1 MRNSILFLVLSIVFV
16 GCITNESSNNSK
28 KTTVDSS
35 YNPETT
41 MIDSSYNPKKT
52 TVDSYYNSETTTID
66 SSYNPEKT
74 TVDSYYNSETTTI
87 DSSYNPEKTTVDSSQ
102 KSEKNYFA
110 PELADLQ
117 GTWIGECQKY
127 DNNSLR
133 NIMDFSGSSII
144 QNIRIYVDAE
154 CKDIEFSQT
163 TNMNLKI
170 GTKEFIDK
178 NNIPYKFIDMSYKT
192 GEITFFS
199 ENDQMIAFNS
209 NKLCGGGFEIGKAK
223 EITNCEIFQ
232 EMVFY
237 DLISLEGNLLFYGDA
252 ETGDAETEETRPDL
266 VDIKEYMTK
275 Q

>member
-1 MRNSILFLVLSIVFV
+1 MI
-16 GCITNESSNNSK
+16 
-28 KTTVDSS
+28 DSS
-35 YNPETT
+35 YNSETT
-41 MIDSSYNPKKT
+41 MIDSSYNPNT
-52 TVDSYYNSETTTID
+52 TAID
-66 SSYNPEKT
+66 SSY
-74 TVDSYYNSETTTI
+74 YSETIMI
-87 DSSYNPEKTTVDSSQ
+87 DSSQN
-102 KSEKNYFA
+102 SEKNYFA

-117 GTWIGECQKY
+117 GIWIGECQKY

-133 NIMDFSGSSII
+133 NMMTFSGSSII
-144 QNIRIYVDAE
+144 QNIEIYVDAE
-154 CKDIEFSQT
+154 CKDIELTQT
-163 TNMNLKI
+163 TGISIKI
-170 GTKEFIDK
+170 GPTEFIDK

-199 ENDQMIAFNS
+199 ANHRMMAFNADRF
-209 NKLCGGGFEIGKAK
+209 CGGGFEIGKAK

>member
-16 GCITNESSNNSK
+16 GCITNESSNDSK
-28 KTTVDSS
+28 TTTVDSS
-35 YNPETT
+35 YNSETTTVDSYYNSETT
-41 MIDSSYNPKKT
+41 MIDSSYNPK
-52 TVDSYYNSETTTID
+52 
-66 SSYNPEKT
+66 KT

-133 NIMDFSGSSII
+133 NMMTFSGSSII
-144 QNIRIYVDAE
+144 QNMEIYVDAE
-154 CKDIEFSQT
+154 CKDIELSQT

-170 GTKEFIDK
+170 DTKEFIDK
-178 NNIPYKFIDMSYKT
+178 NNIPYKFIDISFKT
-192 GEITFFS
+192 SEITFFS
-199 ENDQMIAFNS
+199 ENDQMIVFNS

-223 EITNCEIFQ
+223 NITNCDIFQ
-232 EMVFY
+232 EMIFY
-237 DLISLEGNLLFYGDA
+237 DLISLRGNQLFFGDG
-252 ETGDAETEETRPDL
+252 ETGDTETEETRPDL
-266 VDIKEYMTK
+266 IGIKEYMTK